1 MNGFILIAKQ
11 MIDSDIWSK
20 PATWIKLWLYILL
33 NVNYQDNGK
42 FKRGEG
48 FFNFRRDCK
57 KIDKDL
63 THDKIKKFLQWARG
77 DLVNEN
83 GQDPTQTRHRPMIST
98 TKSTRG
104 IKIKVLNY
112 DKYQSIKNYTSTTES
127 TSHAPQKHHRSTTI
141 PKEVKEY
148 KEITNSTIV
157 ETANAE
163 QVDNRNKDINWLID
177 EFQNIM
183 SFKSSGTKDRF
194 MAKHLL
200 NNFSKEQ
207 LTAMLTY
214 CSTNEY
220 APRIGSVEKLW
231 YKRGDIIAGI
241 KSLQSSKKIIQSL

>member
-1 MNGFILIAKQ
+1 MAKNR
-11 MIDSDIWSK
+11 MINTKFWSDG
-20 PATWIKLWLYILL
+20 WIVNLDPLERYLYLYFLTNEHTNICGIYELPLRIMARESGIDDDML
-33 NVNYQDNGK
+33 N
-42 FKRGEG
+42 RMI
-48 FFNFRRDCK
+48 K
-57 KIDKDL
+57 KMS
-63 THDKIKKFLQWARG
+63 DKISYFNGWIYIKNFIKHQKTSGNVKLG
-77 DLVNEN
+77 IEN
-83 GQDPTQTRHRPMIST
+83 GL
-98 TKSTRG
+98 K
-104 IKIKVLNY
+104 
-112 DKYQSIKNYTSTTES
+112 E
-127 TSHAPQKHHRSTTI
+127 I
-141 PKEVKEY
+141 PKEIMSKFNKELDTPLCVIDTPRHSPILELESEFELES
-148 KEITNSTIV
+148 KSEPEISTIV